1 MIESFGDRATEDLFH
16 GRNTNRVRRL
26 PTQILNATLN
36 KLDVLNAAH
45 KIQDLREPPS
55 NRLETLKGDLK
66 GFYSIRVN
74 NQWRII
80 FRWSNSGAT
89 HVSLVDYH

>member
-16 GRNTNRVRRL
+16 GRNTTRVRRL
-26 PTQILNATLN
+26 PNQILNATLN

-45 KIQDLREPPS
+45 KIQDLRKPPS
-55 NRLETLKGDLK
+55 NRLEILKGDLK

-80 FRWSNSGAT
+80 FRWSDSGAT